1 MLTFHRAYPKIH
13 FRIMRTVNPLLQ
25 LYINRRFQK
34 YISVSSCHCYRVYFK
49 RSLFILSLLF
59 LKTMNGVISC
69 YVLVLQV
76 KHLSGVS
83 RSVLLQSLVINT
95 TGLVQ
100 FGNNLSYIFSPLASQ
115 NFSLQ
120 NISMKLIYQFL
131 YPNNGYLFFRY
142 LERIFEEERNKN
154 KEGNS

>member
-1 MLTFHRAYPKIH
+1 MIYKSWNWKWSFRLVCRFSLVFIKISCFISKNILSKVVLKYEASMLTFHRAYPKIH

-34 YISVSSCHCYRVYFK
+34 YISVSSCHCHRVYFK

-83 RSVLLQSLVINT
+83 RSVLL
-95 TGLVQ
+95 
-100 FGNNLSYIFSPLASQ
+100 
-115 NFSLQ
+115 
-120 NISMKLIYQFL
+120 
-131 YPNNGYLFFRY
+131 
-142 LERIFEEERNKN
+142 
-154 KEGNS
+154 

>member
-59 LKTMNGVISC
+59 LKTMNGVISW

-76 KHLSGVS
+76 KRLSGVS

-115 NFSLQ
+115 NYFLQ

-131 YPNNGYLFFRY
+131 YPNNGYLFFRC
-142 LERIFEEERNKN
+142 LERVFEEERNEN